1 MFGLGTMTEEDKK
14 PDESKQEKNVIHS
27 SDSNP
32 ASEQI
37 IPPIVDSET
46 DITDGASQA
55 ITEGEL
61 PEFKSAIGRKLFGP
75 EITSKQAP
83 PTPSVPKELRK
94 LHLRVEFNSEQNGFT
109 KISVEDARKITDK
122 DSGLVILESTTSEIS
137 RASKFLIDEEQ
148 KEGYVQVSEE
158 IYKSLNCEDEK
169 LFLRLYTE
177 DPIRVENV
185 TLAVSPLSGNDIF
198 HIVGS
203 LRKSLAKLKKFL
215 QSYTVFEGL
224 IVKWK
229 EKNALIKVSKISPAL
244 YENDVGIF
252 DFTKPRVLTIKPDGA
267 MQFNTILIMD
277 ISKSM
282 NGRDLE
288 VKNVKS
294 AIDRI
299 KNAFSN
305 EELDEFL
312 KVFKEGNN
320 VQRKNG
326 AIFAGLLYLSEK
338 ARIGIGETV
347 SLIMFADSSEIL
359 RNENKPYVIMDSRSK
374 KALNSMAEQVLVDLE
389 EKMGAGTNMASAI
402 EASAEIMKNLPRSKR
417 KWPLLVILLTDGFDT
432 SKRVKEA
439 VRNTYSK
446 KENVVLH
453 AVGLGPYVN
462 KQELIEI
469 SDLCGGELFQPDDL
483 GELLQWYMDRAKD
496 ISIRLAESESN

>member
-1 MFGLGTMTEEDKK
+1 MRKK
-14 PDESKQEKNVIHS
+14 KSDENKQETNVKHS
-27 SDSNP
+27 SDSESSP
-32 ASEQI
+32 SSEQI
-37 IPPIVDSET
+37 IPPVVPSESEEEE
-46 DITDGASQA
+46 ISSQA
-55 ITEGEL
+55 IKEAEL
-61 PEFKSAIGRKLFGP
+61 PEFKSQIGRKLFGP
-75 EITSKQAP
+75 QITSKQAP
-83 PTPSVPKELRK
+83 STPSVPKELRK
-94 LHLRVEFNSEQNGFT
+94 LNLRIELKSEQNGFT
-109 KISVEDARKITDK
+109 KISVNDARKFTDE
-122 DSGLVILESTTSEIS
+122 DTGIIILESSTSEIS
-137 RASKFLIDEEQ
+137 RASKFIVDEQQ
-148 KEGYVQVSEE
+148 KEGHIQVSEE
-158 IYKSLNCEDEK
+158 IYKSLNCDDER
-169 LFLRLYTE
+169 LFIRIYSD

-185 TLAVSPLSGNDIF
+185 TLAVSPISGNDIF
-198 HIVGS
+198 HTVGS

-215 QSYTVFEGL
+215 ESYTVFEGL
-224 IVKWK
+224 TVKWK
-229 EKNALIKVSKISPAL
+229 ERNAVIKIAKISPAL
-244 YENDVGIF
+244 YENDIGIF

-299 KNAFSN
+299 RNAFN
-305 EELDEFL
+305 NKELDEFL

-320 VQRKNG
+320 VQRKSG

-347 SLIMFADSSEIL
+347 SLIMFADTAEVI
-359 RNENKPYVIMDSRSK
+359 RIENKPYVITDSRSK
-374 KALNSMAEQVLVDLE
+374 VALNSIAEQVLVDLE

-402 EASAEIMKNLPRSKR
+402 EASEEIMKNLPRSKR
-417 KWPLLVILLTDGFDT
+417 KWPLMVILLTDGFDT
-432 SKRVKEA
+432 SKRVREA

-469 SDLCGGELFQPDDL
+469 SELCGGELFQPDDL
-483 GELLQWYMDRAKD
+483 GELLQWYANRAKD
-496 ISIRLAESESN
+496 LSIRLAEIETK

>member
-1 MFGLGTMTEEDKK
+1 MFGLGTMSEEEKK
-14 PDESKQEKNVIHS
+14 PDENKQEKNVTHS
-27 SDSNP
+27 SDSNTT
-32 ASEQI
+32 SEQI
-37 IPPIVDSET
+37 VPPVVSSENEN
-46 DITDGASQA
+46 IEEISQA
-55 ITEGEL
+55 ITDAEL
-61 PEFKSAIGRKLFGP
+61 PEFKSDIGRKLFGP
-75 EITSKQAP
+75 QMTSKQAP

-94 LHLRVEFNSEQNGFT
+94 LNLRVELKSEQNGFT
-109 KISVEDARKITDK
+109 KISVNDARKITDK
-122 DSGLVILESTTSEIS
+122 ITGLVILESSTSELS
-137 RASKFLIDEEQ
+137 RASKFIVDEEQ
-148 KEGYVQVSEE
+148 KEGYIQVSEE

-169 LFLRLYTE
+169 LFIRLFTE
-177 DPIRVENV
+177 DPIKVENV
-185 TLAVSPLSGNDIF
+185 TLAVSPLSSNDIF

-203 LRKSLAKLKKFL
+203 LRKSIAKLKKFL
-215 QSYTVFEGL
+215 ESYTVFEGL
-224 IVKWK
+224 TVKWK
-229 EKNALIKVSKISPAL
+229 EKNALIKVAKITPAL
-244 YENDVGIF
+244 YENDVGVF

-294 AIDRI
+294 AVDRI
-299 KNAFSN
+299 KTAFSN
-305 EELDEFL
+305 EELDQFL

-347 SLIMFADSSEIL
+347 SLVMFADSAEIL
-359 RNENKPYVIMDSRSK
+359 RNENKPYIIMDSRSK
-374 KALNSMAEQVLVDLE
+374 TALNSIAEQVLVDLE

-402 EASAEIMKNLPRSKR
+402 EASVEIMKNIPRSKR
-417 KWPLLVILLTDGFDT
+417 KWPLMVILLTDGFDT

-439 VRNTYSK
+439 VRNTFSK

-496 ISIRLAESESN
+496 ISIRLAETEAN